1 MTDPAPLPP
10 NSSPHQPPPPESV
23 ELLDH
28 LLDSLFDDFA
38 FWFRRGLQLLD
49 HTPEHLLPPVEQRDL
64 RLGLEEGL
72 RALSASRS
80 LRAACPAPMAIDME
94 AMAPWHR
101 LMMRVWNLSAMLRIA
116 GVTLPE
122 EPSRDQ
128 PGL

>member
-1 MTDPAPLPP
+1 MTDPASLPP
-10 NSSPHQPPPPESV
+10 NPPPSPESV

-38 FWFRRGLQLLD
+38 FWFQRGLQLLD
-49 HTPEHLLPPVEQRDL
+49 CTTDHLLPPGEQRDL
-64 RLGLEEGL
+64 RAGLEEAL
-72 RALSASRS
+72 RALAATRS
-80 LRAACPAPMAIDME
+80 LRAACSAPMAVDME

-116 GVTLPE
+116 GVSLPA
-122 EPSRDQ
+122 EPQRDQ

>member
-1 MTDPAPLPP
+1 MTEPAPLSP
-10 NSSPHQPPPPESV
+10 NPPPSPESV

-28 LLDSLFDDFA
+28 LLDSLFDDFS

-49 HTPEHLLPPVEQRDL
+49 CTPDHLLPPAEQRDL
-64 RLGLEEGL
+64 RLGLEEAL
-72 RALSASRS
+72 RALGASRA

-116 GVTLPE
+116 GVALPE
-122 EPSRDQ
+122 EPPRDQ